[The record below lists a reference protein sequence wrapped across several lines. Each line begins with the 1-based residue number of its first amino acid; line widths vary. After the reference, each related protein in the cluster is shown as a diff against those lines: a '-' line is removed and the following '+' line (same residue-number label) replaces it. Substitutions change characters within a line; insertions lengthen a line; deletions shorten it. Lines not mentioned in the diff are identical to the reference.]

1 MKVDSADLSE
11 QDILNIKDAVQQRHP
26 IDFCC
31 YTLTP
36 EQKTRFLQILK
47 IFLDECQ
54 QEHLF
59 NCLSYCLL
67 ELLDNASKANAKRI
81 YFQEKNL
88 NIDNAE
94 DYQDGMKSF
103 KANLSDNSK
112 HYIEELR
119 SGMLEVHLLLSLDN
133 VISLR
138 VSNNTKITQ
147 AEYQRIQEK
156 IAKTRNYV
164 SLEDAFGDID
174 QTEGSGL
181 GIISIVLMLKKL
193 GLDTD
198 NLKFAV
204 TDKETVATIEIPADS
219 FCDLDMIEPI

>member
-11 QDILNIKDAVQQRHP
+11 QEILYIKDAVQQRHP
-26 IDFCC
+26 IDVCC

-36 EQKTRFLQILK
+36 EQKEKFLKILK
-47 IFLDECQ
+47 LFLTECNQ
-54 QEHLF
+54 DHLF

-88 NIDNAE
+88 NINDDN

-103 KANLSDNSK
+103 KTNLSDNSK
-112 HYIEELR
+112 HYIEELKA
-119 SGMLEVHLLLSLDN
+119 GMLQVHLLLSLDN
-133 VISLR
+133 VISLQ
-138 VSNNTKITQ
+138 VSNNTKITST
-147 AEYQRIQEK
+147 EYTRIQEK
-156 IAKTRNYV
+156 IAKTRTYD

-181 GIISIVLMLKKL
+181 GIISIVLMLKRL

-198 NLKFAV
+198 NLKFSV
-204 TDKETVATIEIPADS
+204 TDSETIATIEIPSDS
-219 FCDLDMIEPI
+219 FCDLDVIEPI